1 MLTTE
6 CSTRR
11 KPSCRDKGWGGVDE
25 GALCL
30 SSLGCG
36 LCAPRSPQ
44 GIALPPGQA
53 PGPHPSP
60 HPPLVPTER
69 RGRTHPDG
77 RDYPLRL
84 EKFISRSRDWESTTK
99 ASQNNIGREFLAPYI
114 VGGEGLRLSDIGR
127 AACAFASTGRL

>member
-36 LCAPRSPQ
+36 LCALRSPQ

-114 VGGEGLRLSDIGR
+114 VLWWRRLTPVR
-127 AACAFASTGRL
+127 YR